1 MGANFH
7 TAYADGTTIFA
18 ASAMEPPL
26 SDLDR
31 AISYMKNVIVHCDG
45 VINYSSSSGQ
55 LTWNSTLRI
64 LFVRADGQLIQ
75 NTVAAGG
82 ITLTDNQMAYVDLS
96 ETNDAAVAVYA
107 ATLSTAAASTT
118 KAFNRLVLAYRN
130 AASNDLYLVALR
142 LSMAQIGH
150 AATADAVPWSGVAD
164 KPSAI
169 ASVAGLVLT
178 GNAGKVVKVNSE
190 ADGLELGDVAG
201 SSGGGLS
208 FNTIA
213 VSGQSSIV
221 AESIDDT
228 LTLAAGQNVSIAT
241 DADTDTI
248 TISAAG
254 SGSEAA
260 FTAPPTAA
268 NWIQQNF
275 NATNTSLADFTQPC
289 AGVRLKEAIYSY
301 GNSNTVRY
309 SLRAVPGARW
319 RVTARLRRHARV
331 TSYMSWGLVV
341 RDSSSGK
348 SAIFGF
354 GYEAGGIGGVRMA
367 SDTSY
372 NTYLSFGGNQL
383 PYQQNIWLRLEYD
396 GTNCNMWH
404 SFDGYYWTRTVQYGA
419 TALWGFLANA
429 ATHVG
434 FGYNANNS
442 GGGDIGQEVD
452 LLSWVEETLP

>member
-18 ASAMEPPL
+18 ASSMEAPL

-31 AISYMKNVIVHCDG
+31 AISYTKNVIVHSDG
-45 VINYSSSSGQ
+45 VINYSSACGQ
-55 LTWNSTLRI
+55 LTWSGMLRI

-82 ITLTDNQMAYVDLS
+82 VTLSDNQMAYVDLS
-96 ETNDAAVAVYA
+96 ETNDMAVTVYA
-107 ATLSTAAASTT
+107 AALTTAAASTT
-118 KAFNRLVLAYRN
+118 KAYNRLVLAYRN
-130 AASNDLYLVALR
+130 AANDELYLVALQ
-142 LSMAQIGH
+142 LSMSQIGH
-150 AATADAVPWSGVAD
+150 AATADAVSWSGVTG

-169 ASVAGLVLT
+169 TSVGGLVLT

-190 ADGLELGDVAG
+190 ATGLELGDVA
-201 SSGGGLS
+201 SSGGGGLS

-213 VSGQSSIV
+213 VNGQSSIV

-241 DADTDTI
+241 DPATDTI

-254 SGSEAA
+254 SGAEDA
-260 FTAPPTAA
+260 FTAPPTLA

-275 NATNTSLADFTQPC
+275 HATNTSLADFTQPC
-289 AGVRLKEAIYSY
+289 SGIRLKESIYSY
-301 GNSNTVRY
+301 GNTNAIRY
-309 SLRAVPGARW
+309 ALRAVPGARW
-319 RVTARLRRHARV
+319 RVTARLRRHTRV

-341 RDSSSGK
+341 RDASNGK
-348 SAIFGF
+348 SVIFGF
-354 GYEAGGIGGVRMA
+354 GYEAGGLGGVRMT

-372 NTYLSFGGNQL
+372 SAYLSLGGNQL

-396 GTNCNMWH
+396 GINCNMWH

-419 TALWGFLANA
+419 TALWGFLTNA

-434 FGYNANNS
+434 FGYNANNA

-452 LLSWVEETLP
+452 LLSWVETVLP